1 VVKAGKGE
9 LEKEFLMHFDEI
21 YNLCKNKEIKMFACI
36 GDPEARDLDREKVEK
51 ERRAFEAQRMNEIRE
66 EGVQRYEKVLDSDL
80 PIYEPVLPYY
90 ESTWDSNKNN
100 ANKLRKM
107 RLKKFMKVATKVV
120 LRIRAEKRLSR

>member
-1 VVKAGKGE
+1 
-9 LEKEFLMHFDEI
+9 MHFDEI
-21 YNLCKNKEIKMFACI
+21 YNLCKNKEIKMFRCI
-36 GDPEARDLDREKVEK
+36 GDPEALESDTEKVQK
-51 ERRAFEAQRMNEIRE
+51 ERMEFEAQRMNEIRE
-66 EGVQRYEKVLDSDL
+66 EGVHRYEKVLDSDL